1 MPMLTLKFKK
11 NTIADYPLQKGK
23 SVTIG
28 RRTNNDIVVENLAVS
43 GHHAKIDSIGSS
55 TSSLLLPIGSSMV
68 TSSISVSTPSSLA
81 IMIMKF
87 ALRKPTGRWTRRL

>member
-43 GHHAKIDSIGSS
+43 GHHAKIDSIGDGFVL
-55 TSSLLLPIGSSMV
+55 TVLLKQKIKLLKYLKSLDS
-68 TSSISVSTPSSLA
+68 A
-81 IMIMKF
+81 
-87 ALRKPTGRWTRRL
+87 